1 MMNNIKILLCLFLP
15 FLGWSQDVKQLNEKS
30 FNAEMALL
38 GKKMNAELVSCK
50 FKKEVFKDINSSV
63 IIESSKGEIIRGKG
77 LEYKMVN
84 PGMVSFQTN
93 NLNVV
98 IDSLDKMVYISN
110 VDSSMR
116 QVAQMQ
122 QIPLDA
128 LKDYKLEKISFPE
141 YYILKAEPK
150 NASIGIM
157 EFYVHSKST
166 ELYKLNIF
174 YPPGNYFSES
184 LEDETMES
192 PYLTII
198 FEPMKKLKETSN
210 LISLENIL
218 EKTATGDY
226 ALSPKMEGFQ
236 LKDSRYKYKPTK

>member
-1 MMNNIKILLCLFLP
+1 MKYSLSIICSFLS
-15 FLGWSQDVKQLNEKS
+15 FLSISQEVKSLDAKS
-30 FNAEMALL
+30 FNSEMALL

-63 IIESSKGEIIRGKG
+63 AIESNTGEIIRGKG

-84 PGMVSFQTN
+84 PGMISFQTN

-98 IDSLDKMVYISN
+98 VDSLDKVVYISN

-128 LKDYKLEKISFPE
+128 LKDYKLEKVIFPN
-141 YYILKAEPK
+141 YYILKAAPK
-150 NASIGIM
+150 NATIGTM
-157 EFYVHSKST
+157 EFYVHSKTT

-174 YPPGNYFSES
+174 YPPGNYFSEA
-184 LEDETMES
+184 LEDETIES

-198 FEPMKKLKETSN
+198 FEPMKKLKETSG

-218 EKTATGDY
+218 EKNASGDY

-236 LKDSRYKYKPTK
+236 LKDTRYKYKSTK